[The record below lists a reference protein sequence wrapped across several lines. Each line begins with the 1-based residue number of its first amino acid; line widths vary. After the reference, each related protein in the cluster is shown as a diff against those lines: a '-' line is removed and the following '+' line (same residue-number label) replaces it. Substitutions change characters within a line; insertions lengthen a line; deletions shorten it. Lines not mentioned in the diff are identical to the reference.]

1 MKRCES
7 LNKYE
12 KIIKYIKRKIV
23 TGDIKAGEKL
33 PSIRNVS
40 EKFKCSKATVVKA
53 YEVME
58 SERIIYSIPKSGY
71 YLIENSLKS
80 STLENNE
87 KIDFEAAAPDK
98 SVLPYK
104 EFQHCADI
112 AMDLYKNSLF
122 SASYAQGHP
131 NLIEV
136 VRKQLENYQV
146 FANKES
152 VFITSGSQQAINI
165 LTIMDFG
172 NNKKNVLVEEPT
184 YYGVL
189 KSLELNHIETIGIKR
204 GANGIDFDEFEKI
217 LKSQSIK
224 FFYTIP
230 RFHNPTGFS
239 YESKDKK
246 IILKLCKKYDVYIV
260 EDDYLVDL
268 EIDKKSN
275 PIYALDMES
284 RVIYLKTYSKV
295 LFPGIRVSAAV
306 IPSKLAKVFKEY
318 KKWND
323 LNTSILAQGTLEI
336 YIKSGMFDENI
347 KKLRIIYSERMRYL
361 KQLTQNLNSP
371 NIKWYIPT
379 SGFFASFEIKKRVD
393 LNKIIEKL
401 KTKNIIIM
409 DTAKFYLKDD
419 NDKFIR
425 ISISGT
431 NLYKIKKGIYE
442 IVKAVEEA

>member
-1 MKRCES
+1 MTC
-7 LNKYE
+7 
-12 KIIKYIKRKIV
+12 
-23 TGDIKAGEKL
+23 DIKAGEKL
-33 PSIRNVS
+33 PSIRSIS
-40 EKFKCSKATVVKA
+40 EEFKCSKATVVKA
-53 YEVME
+53 YEIME
-58 SERIIYSIPKSGY
+58 NEKIIYSIPKSGY
-71 YLIENSLKS
+71 YLIENSFKKGLM
-80 STLENNE
+80 ENDE
-87 KIDFEAAAPDK
+87 KVDFESAAQDK

-104 EFQHCADI
+104 EFHHCADI
-112 AMDLYKNSLF
+112 AIDLYKNSLF
-122 SASYAQGHP
+122 SADYAQGHP

-146 FANKES
+146 FANKENI
-152 VFITSGSQQAINI
+152 FITSGSQQAINI
-165 LTIMDFG
+165 LNIMDFR
-172 NNKKNVLVEEPT
+172 NNKENVLVEEPT

-189 KSLELNHIETIGIKR
+189 KSLELNHIKTIGIKR
-204 GANGIDFDEFEKI
+204 GANGIDFDEFEEI
-217 LKSQSIK
+217 LKLKSIK

-239 YESKDKK
+239 YDTEDKK

-260 EDDYLVDL
+260 EDDYLGDL
-268 EIDKKSN
+268 ELDNKSD

-306 IPSKLAKVFKEY
+306 IPNKLAKIFKEY

-347 KKLRIIYSERMRYL
+347 KRLRKIYSERMNYL
-361 KQLTQNLNSP
+361 KELTQNLNSP
-371 NIKWYIPT
+371 NIKWYIPK

-393 LNKIIEKL
+393 VNRIIEKL
-401 KTKNIIIM
+401 KAKNIIIM
-409 DTAKFYLKDD
+409 DAAKFYLNNN

-425 ISISGT
+425 ISVSRT
-431 NLYKIKKGIYE
+431 NLHKIKKGIYE
-442 IVKAVEEA
+442 ITKAVEEG

>member
-1 MKRCES
+1 M
-7 LNKYE
+7 NKYE
-12 KIIKYIKRKIV
+12 RIIKYIKRKIAAC
-23 TGDIKAGEKL
+23 DIKAGEKL

-58 SERIIYSIPKSGY
+58 NEKIIYSVAKSGY
-71 YLIENSLKS
+71 YVIETSFKS

-87 KIDFEAAAPDK
+87 KIDFKTAAQDK

-104 EFQHCADI
+104 EFQHCVDI
-112 AMDLYKNSLF
+112 AMDTYKNSLF

-136 VRKQLENYQV
+136 VRKQLEDYQV
-146 FANKES
+146 FANKENI
-152 VFITSGSQQAINI
+152 FITSGSQQAINI

-189 KSLELNHIETIGIKR
+189 KSLELNHIKTIGIKR
-204 GANGIDFDEFEKI
+204 GANGVDFDELEKI
-217 LKSQSIK
+217 LKSESIK

-239 YESKDKK
+239 YNTEDKK

-260 EDDYLVDL
+260 EDDYLGDL
-268 EIDKKSN
+268 ELDNKSD
-275 PIYALDMES
+275 PIYALDVES

-306 IPSKLAKVFKEY
+306 IPNKLAKIFKEY

-347 KKLRIIYSERMRYL
+347 KKLRKIYSERMNYL
-361 KQLTQNLNSP
+361 KELTQNLNSHS
-371 NIKWYIPT
+371 IKWYIPK

-401 KTKNIIIM
+401 KAKNIIII
-409 DTAKFYLKDD
+409 DTAKFYLNNN
-419 NDKFIR
+419 NDQFMR
-425 ISISGT
+425 ISVSRT
-431 NLYKIKKGIYE
+431 NLHKIKKGIYGIIEE
-442 IVKAVEEA
+442 IEMSH

>member
-1 MKRCES
+1 M
-7 LNKYE
+7 NKYE

-23 TGDIKAGEKL
+23 TCDIKAGEKL

-58 SERIIYSIPKSGY
+58 NEKIIYSIPKSGY
-71 YLIENSLKS
+71 YLIENSLES
-80 STLENNE
+80 SILENNE
-87 KIDFEAAAPDK
+87 KIDFETAAPDK

-122 SASYAQGHP
+122 SSSYAQGHP

-189 KSLELNHIETIGIKR
+189 KSLELNHIKTIGIKR
-204 GANGIDFDEFEKI
+204 GADGIDFDEFEKI

-239 YESKDKK
+239 YDTEEKK
-246 IILKLCKKYDVYIV
+246 IISKLCKKYDVYIV
-260 EDDYLVDL
+260 EDDYLGDL
-268 EIDKKSN
+268 ELDKKSD
-275 PIYALDMES
+275 PIYALDMDS

-295 LFPGIRVSAAV
+295 LFPGLRVSAAV

-323 LNTSILAQGTLEI
+323 LNTSILSQGTLEV

-347 KKLRIIYSERMRYL
+347 KKLRRTYSERMNYL
-361 KQLTQNLNSP
+361 KELTQNLNSSD
-371 NIKWYIPT
+371 IKWYIPK
-379 SGFFASFEIKKRVD
+379 SGFFASFEIRKRV
-393 LNKIIEKL
+393 NVNRIIKKL
-401 KTKNIIIM
+401 KAKNIVII
-409 DTAKFYLKDD
+409 DTAKFYLNNN
-419 NDKFIR
+419 NDRFIR
-425 ISISGT
+425 ISVSRT
-431 NLYKIKKGIYE
+431 NLHKIKRGIYE
-442 IVKAVEEA
+442 IVKAVEEG

>member
-1 MKRCES
+1 M
-7 LNKYE
+7 NKYE

-23 TGDIKAGEKL
+23 TCDIKAGEKL
-33 PSIRNVS
+33 PSIRSIS
-40 EKFKCSKATVVKA
+40 EEFKCSKATVVKA
-53 YEVME
+53 YEIME
-58 SERIIYSIPKSGY
+58 NEKIIYSIPKSGY
-71 YLIENSLKS
+71 YLIENSFKKGLM
-80 STLENNE
+80 ENDE
-87 KIDFEAAAPDK
+87 KVDFESAAQDK

-104 EFQHCADI
+104 EFHHCADI
-112 AMDLYKNSLF
+112 AIDLYKNSLF
-122 SASYAQGHP
+122 SADYAQGHP

-146 FANKES
+146 FANKENI
-152 VFITSGSQQAINI
+152 FITSGSQQAINI
-165 LTIMDFG
+165 LNIMDFR
-172 NNKKNVLVEEPT
+172 NNKENVLVEEPT

-189 KSLELNHIETIGIKR
+189 KSLELNHIKTIGIKR
-204 GANGIDFDEFEKI
+204 GANGIDFDEFEEI
-217 LKSQSIK
+217 LKLKSIK

-239 YESKDKK
+239 YDTEDKK

-260 EDDYLVDL
+260 EDDYLGDL
-268 EIDKKSN
+268 ELDNKSD

-306 IPSKLAKVFKEY
+306 IPNKLAKIFKEY

-347 KKLRIIYSERMRYL
+347 KRLRKIYSERMNYL
-361 KQLTQNLNSP
+361 KELTQNLNSP
-371 NIKWYIPT
+371 NIKWYIPK

-393 LNKIIEKL
+393 VNRIIEKL
-401 KTKNIIIM
+401 KAKNIIIM
-409 DTAKFYLKDD
+409 DAAKFYLNNN

-425 ISISGT
+425 ISVSRT
-431 NLYKIKKGIYE
+431 NLHKIKKGIYE
-442 IVKAVEEA
+442 ITKAVEEG

>member
-1 MKRCES
+1 MTC
-7 LNKYE
+7 
-12 KIIKYIKRKIV
+12 
-23 TGDIKAGEKL
+23 DIKAGAKL
-33 PSIRNVS
+33 PSIRSIS
-40 EKFKCSKATVVKA
+40 EEFKCSKATVVKA
-53 YEVME
+53 YEIME
-58 SERIIYSIPKSGY
+58 NEKIIYSIPKSGY
-71 YLIENSLKS
+71 YLIENSFKKGLM
-80 STLENNE
+80 ENDE
-87 KIDFEAAAPDK
+87 KVDFESAAQDK

-104 EFQHCADI
+104 EFHHCADI
-112 AMDLYKNSLF
+112 AIDLYKNSLF
-122 SASYAQGHP
+122 SAAYAQGHP

-146 FANKES
+146 FANKENI
-152 VFITSGSQQAINI
+152 FITSGSQQAINI
-165 LTIMDFG
+165 LTIMDFR
-172 NNKKNVLVEEPT
+172 NNKENVLVEEPT

-189 KSLELNHIETIGIKR
+189 KSLELNHIKTIGIKR
-204 GANGIDFDEFEKI
+204 GANGIDFDEFEEI
-217 LKSQSIK
+217 LKLKSIK

-239 YESKDKK
+239 YDAEDKK

-260 EDDYLVDL
+260 EDDYLGDL
-268 EIDKKSN
+268 ELDNKSD

-306 IPSKLAKVFKEY
+306 IPNKLAKIFKEY

-347 KKLRIIYSERMRYL
+347 KKLKKIYSERMNCL
-361 KQLTQNLNSP
+361 KELTQNLNSP
-371 NIKWYIPT
+371 SIKWYIPK

-393 LNKIIEKL
+393 VNRIIEKL
-401 KTKNIIIM
+401 KAKNIIIM
-409 DTAKFYLKDD
+409 DAAKFYLNNN

-425 ISISGT
+425 ISVSRT
-431 NLYKIKKGIYE
+431 NLHKIKKGIYE
-442 IVKAVEEA
+442 IIKAVEEG

>member
-1 MKRCES
+1 MEKGDS

-12 KIIKYIKRKIV
+12 EIAKYIKKRISS
-23 TGDIKAGEKL
+23 DSIKSGEKL
-33 PSIRNVS
+33 PSIRSIS
-40 EKFKCSKATVVKA
+40 EKFKCSKSTVVKA
-53 YEVME
+53 YEIME
-58 SERIIYSIPKSGY
+58 NEKIIYSVPKSGY
-71 YLIENSLKS
+71 YLIENNFKRDV
-80 STLENNE
+80 LENNE

-98 SVLPYK
+98 SALPYK
-104 EFQHCADI
+104 EFQHCVDI

-146 FANKES
+146 FTNKENI
-152 VFITSGSQQAINI
+152 FITSGSQQAINI

-172 NNKKNVLVEEPT
+172 NNKENVLVEEPT

-189 KSLELNHIETIGIKR
+189 KSLELNHIKAIGIKR
-204 GANGIDFDEFEKI
+204 GADGIDFDEFEKI

-239 YESKDKK
+239 YDAEDKK

-260 EDDYLVDL
+260 EDDYLGDL
-268 EIDKKSN
+268 EEDKKSD
-275 PIYALDMES
+275 PIYALDVDS

-295 LFPGIRVSAAV
+295 LFPGLRISTAV
-306 IPSKLAKVFKEY
+306 IPAKLCDIFREY

-323 LNTSILAQGTLEI
+323 LNTSILSQGALEI

-347 KKLRIIYSERMRYL
+347 KKLKKIYRERMRYL
-361 KQLTQNLNSP
+361 NELVKSLNTH
-371 NIKWYIPT
+371 NVKWYIPR
-379 SGFFASFEIKKRVD
+379 SGFFASFEIKKRV
-393 LNKIIEKL
+393 NINRISEKL
-401 KTKNIIIM
+401 KAKNIIII
-409 DTAKFYLKDD
+409 DTAKFYLNNN
-419 NDKFIR
+419 NDRFIR
-425 ISISGT
+425 ISISRA
-431 NLYKIKKGIYE
+431 NLHKIKKGIYE
-442 IVKAVEEA
+442 IIKAVEEV